1 MKKFTLTIA
10 APCSETWSS
19 FAPTQDGGFC
29 STCSKAVVDFTSL
42 TEQEIASYFQNQKPH
57 MCGRF
62 RVDQLK
68 RYQPKSLLLNTG
80 ATLFKAGL
88 LSLMVIAFT
97 PSAMAQPIKVPT
109 EVVIPVEQLVKG
121 KVLSDEDGS
130 PLAGV
135 NIILKGTSEGTVTDA
150 EGRFE
155 FPRKLKEGDVLEFTF
170 IGLVKAEYVATSA
183 SSVDITIRMRFDAEL
198 VMMGKVA
205 VTELYSEP
213 KGISKFFQKVKS
225 LF

>member
-10 APCSETWSS
+10 APCSENWSN
-19 FAPTQDGGFC
+19 FTPTQDGGFC
-29 STCSKAVVDFTSL
+29 STCSKTVVDFTSL
-42 TEQEIASYFQNQKPH
+42 TDQEIANYFQDQKPH
-57 MCGRF
+57 TCGHF
-62 RVDQLK
+62 RADQLK
-68 RYQPKSLLLNTG
+68 HYQPKSFLLNTG

-88 LSLMVIAFT
+88 LSLMVIAFS
-97 PSAMAQPIKVPT
+97 PGAMSQPIKAPT
-109 EVVIPVEQLVKG
+109 EMVMSVEQLVKG
-121 KVLSDEDGS
+121 KVLSDEDGT

-135 NIILKGTSEGTVTDA
+135 NIVLKGTSEGTISDA
-150 EGRFE
+150 EGKFE

-183 SSVDITIRMRFDAEL
+183 SSVDITIRMKFDAEL